1 MGNTILFFNPFIL
14 SYTFLVF
21 VRLEYPISYINFN
34 MSTKRPADDEKV
46 TAKKAKLDENA
57 AKLVEEY
64 DEEDVEE
71 EEVLDEEDE
80 DAYGDEEEDLDDEEE
95 DGEERDEEEDG
106 EHEEEEEEDGED
118 GEEEDEDQ

>member
-21 VRLEYPISYINFN
+21 VRLEYPISNINFN

-71 EEVLDEEDE
+71 EEVLDEE
-80 DAYGDEEEDLDDEEE
+80 EEEDLDDEEE

-106 EHEEEEEEDGED
+106 EHEEEEEEDGE
-118 GEEEDEDQ
+118 